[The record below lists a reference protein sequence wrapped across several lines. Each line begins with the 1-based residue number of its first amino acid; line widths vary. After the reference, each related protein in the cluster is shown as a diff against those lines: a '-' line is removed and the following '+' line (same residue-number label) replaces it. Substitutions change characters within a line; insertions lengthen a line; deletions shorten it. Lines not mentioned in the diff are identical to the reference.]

1 MQVQANGITLEVE
14 RFGATSD
21 EAVVLIMGLGAQ
33 LTRWPRPLC
42 DKLVAKGLQVVRFD
56 NRDVGLS
63 TKFDQAGFA
72 NFGAI
77 LKALAAGAPP
87 PIAYSLDDMARDVV
101 GLLDA
106 LEIDR
111 AHVVGA
117 SMGGMIAQLVA
128 ADHPT
133 RVRSLTSIMSTTAN
147 RGLPGPTP
155 EALGVL
161 LGRPPEPKVDLE
173 GYLAFSVNANR
184 VIGSPGFPMT
194 ESMVREA
201 VTADL
206 ARNFSPG
213 GYSRQYGAVIASPD
227 RRSKLATITCP
238 TVVMH
243 GAADPLIPVEAG
255 RDTAAN
261 VPNAELRI
269 IEGMGH
275 NLPPQTFDFFAEA
288 IWRAVERSRS

>member
-21 EAVVLIMGLGAQ
+21 QPVMLIMGLGAQ
-33 LTRWPRPLC
+33 LTRWPVPLC
-42 DKLVAKGLQVVRFD
+42 EKLVAKGLQVVRFD
-56 NRDVGLS
+56 NRDCGLS

-77 LKALAAGAPP
+77 LKALAAGTPP
-87 PIAYSLDDMARDVV
+87 PIAYSLEDMARDVV
-101 GLLDA
+101 GLMDVLK
-106 LEIDR
+106 LDR

-147 RGLPGPTP
+147 RALPGPSP
-155 EALGVL
+155 EALAVL
-161 LGRPPEPKVDLE
+161 LGRPPDPNVDLG
-173 GYLAFSVNANR
+173 GYLDFAVHANT
-184 VIGSPGFPMT
+184 VIGSPGFPMSA
-194 ESMVREA
+194 SMVREA
-201 VTADL
+201 VSGDL
-206 ARNFSPG
+206 RRNFSPG

-243 GAADPLIPVEAG
+243 GAADPLIPVAAG
-255 RDTAAN
+255 RDTAATIA
-261 VPNAELRI
+261 NAELRI
-269 IEGMGH
+269 IEGLGH
-275 NLPPQTFDFFAEA
+275 NLPPQTFDFFVDA
-288 IWRAVERSRS
+288 IARAVERAR